1 VPDTETLNE
10 AEEPSTTEIAA
21 GWVVIIGAATEA
33 LTVRLAPLLVAL
45 PAELLT
51 TTEYVP
57 DCPRVRELS
66 DRFDPVAPEIA
77 TPFLRHW

>member
-1 VPDTETLNE
+1 M
-10 AEEPSTTEIAA
+10 AGAWIA
-21 GWVVIIGAATEA
+21 
-33 LTVRLAPLLVAL
+33 LFTVKNAPLLVAL

-57 DCPRVRELS
+57 DWPRVRELS
-66 DRFDPVAPEIA
+66 VRFDPVAPKIA